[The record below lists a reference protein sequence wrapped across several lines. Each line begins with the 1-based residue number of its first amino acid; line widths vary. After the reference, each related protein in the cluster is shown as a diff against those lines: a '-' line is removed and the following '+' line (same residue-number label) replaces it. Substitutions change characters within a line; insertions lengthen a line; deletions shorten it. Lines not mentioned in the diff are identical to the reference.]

1 MANGCLIEESWYL
14 QSGGESFSSLLHSK
28 MNGTGSAG
36 NGVKVS
42 GVTEDPSAF
51 NLVYDPENPDA
62 NKDGYVQNQM

>member
-1 MANGCLIEESWYL
+1 
-14 QSGGESFSSLLHSK
+14 

-36 NGVKVS
+36 SGVKVS

-62 NKDGYVQNQM
+62 NKDGYVQRDENDSPPDWRDTSFLL